1 MSIGREIKIN
11 RPGSRRNGDWRRREQ
26 ENEESKKKT
35 IARQEQEGKPSVV
48 GEN

>member
-1 MSIGREIKIN
+1 VSIGREIKIN

-35 IARQEQEGKPSVV
+35 IEGKNRKVNPV
-48 GEN
+48 